1 MNDHQA
7 ATGILGIRPGTKTAH
22 IVRSI
27 LESIAFRVVQ
37 LLRCTSKETNFRV
50 SLIRVDGG
58 VSQNDFVCQTIA
70 DITGLSVERAVNSD
84 ASAIG
89 IGFVAGLRAGIWKSR
104 AELVRMR
111 KIDRVFVPDKKS
123 GAIVVKRMENWER
136 ALERFKNW
144 YSHGEL
150 QELVT
155 E

>member
-1 MNDHQA
+1 M
-7 ATGILGIRPGTKTAH
+7 
-22 IVRSI
+22 
-27 LESIAFRVVQ
+27 
-37 LLRCTSKETNFRV
+37 LRCTAKETNFRV

-89 IGFVAGLRAGIWKSR
+89 IGFVAGLGAGVWKSR
-104 AELVRMR
+104 SELVRMR
-111 KIDRVFVPDKKS
+111 KIDRVFVPDKKN
-123 GAIVVKRMENWER
+123 GAIVVNRMESWER

-150 QELVT
+150 RELVT